1 MGEIVEL
8 GLVADSKRDQARDT
22 MVKALEGL
30 LERAQ
35 NGQVASV
42 CFVSIPT
49 NRETLGF
56 GLLHLPDCGIHEM
69 IGATTILSDHLRSIV
84 RD

>member
-8 GLVADSKRDQARDT
+8 CRIADSKREQARDA
-22 MVKALEGL
+22 MVAALEDL
-30 LERAQ
+30 LERARE
-35 NGQVASV
+35 GKVASV

-49 NRETLGF
+49 DRESLGF

-69 IGATTILSDHLRSIV
+69 IGAATILSDQLRSIV
-84 RD
+84 RE